1 MGEKMNSFEYK
12 KLEIEGERLLE
23 EKNRIAVMIMEFL
36 IVLVDEYKKT
46 KRDYDIVISKL
57 ACSEY

>member
-1 MGEKMNSFEYK
+1 MGEKMNSFEYN

-23 EKNRIAVMIMEFL
+23 EKNRIAVMIMEVL

-46 KRDYDIVISKL
+46 KRDYDEVISKL
-57 ACSEY
+57 SLG

>member
-1 MGEKMNSFEYK
+1 MNSFEYK

-23 EKNRIAVMIMEFL
+23 EKNRIAVMIMDIL

-46 KRDYDIVISKL
+46 KRDYDKVISKL
-57 ACSEY
+57 SLG

>member
-1 MGEKMNSFEYK
+1 MGEKMNSFEYN

-23 EKNRIAVMIMEFL
+23 EKNRIAVMIMEVL

-46 KRDYDIVISKL
+46 KRDYDEVISKL
-57 ACSEY
+57 SLE